1 MRETEQEPGSGMDP
15 REVNGDKFRLSPV
28 AMAVGF
34 PLHHV
39 QLQGGR
45 HGASRELDLTRI
57 EVFQTQA

>member
-1 MRETEQEPGSGMDP
+1 MDP
-15 REVNGDKFRLSPV
+15 REVNGDKYHLSPV